1 MENPMAMGQP
11 HGLYI
16 MGRNKMYSRKI
27 YLRWSDFHKQ
37 FVATSLGIDEDVRH
51 TPNQGYGVSEIA
63 GWLSS
68 DLPDGLD
75 SVDIW
80 IKNLT
85 DLASGKSTDGNFGLG
100 NAHWVMVT
108 QGRVFIGCEYVEEQQ
123 VLLTIE
129 QTLYVLEQYRSFLE
143 GSYTK
148 EYPPEAIDVEYLS
161 EGKDAVTQYESLEG
175 AYCLPY

>member
-1 MENPMAMGQP
+1 MLNDQITFWWNRKSNLFIPVGGA
-11 HGLYI
+11 I
-16 MGRNKMYSRKI
+16 RNK
-27 YLRWSDFHKQ
+27 SDDKN
-37 FVATSLGIDEDVRH
+37 L
-51 TPNQGYGVSEIA
+51 GYGAREVA
-63 GWLSS
+63 GWLSN
-68 DLPDGLD
+68 DIQYGVR
-75 SVDIW
+75 SVDLW

-85 DLASGKSTDGNFGLG
+85 DLTSGKSTDGNFGIG

-108 QGRVFIGCEYVEEQQ
+108 QDRVFIGCEYVEEQQ

-148 EYPPEAIDVEYLS
+148 KQPPEPIEIEYLS
-161 EGKDAVTQYESLEG
+161 EGKDAVAQYESLEG

>member
-1 MENPMAMGQP
+1 MMNDQIIFWWNEKSNLFIPTG
-11 HGLYI
+11 G
-16 MGRNKMYSRKI
+16 KI
-27 YLRWSDFHKQ
+27 HT
-37 FVATSLGIDEDVRH
+37 TSSGVVL
-51 TPNQGYGVSEIA
+51 GYGAREIS
-63 GWLSS
+63 GWLSN
-68 DLPDGLD
+68 DIQYGLH
-75 SVDIW
+75 SVNVW
-80 IKNLT
+80 IKNLS
-85 DLASGKSTDGNFGLG
+85 DLASGKITDGNFGLG

-148 EYPPEAIDVEYLS
+148 EYPPEVIDVEYLS

>member
-1 MENPMAMGQP
+1 MMMNDQIIFWWNEKSNLFIPTG
-11 HGLYI
+11 G
-16 MGRNKMYSRKI
+16 KI
-27 YLRWSDFHKQ
+27 HT
-37 FVATSLGIDEDVRH
+37 TSNGVVL
-51 TPNQGYGVSEIA
+51 GYGAREIS
-63 GWLSS
+63 GWLSN
-68 DLPDGLD
+68 DIQYGLH
-75 SVDIW
+75 SVNAW

-143 GSYTK
+143 GSYTE